1 MVSQKV
7 LIKNPTGLHLRPAGI
22 LCKEAMQYKSLITFR
37 FGDDNTA
44 NAKSVLSVLGACIK
58 CGDEIEF
65 VCEGEDEEK
74 ALEALV
80 AVVEGGLG
88 DIRIC
93 DAWRQD
99 LVSCRFYFPVFMV

>member
-1 MVSQKV
+1 M
-7 LIKNPTGLHLRPAGI
+7 IKNPTGLHLRPAGI

-65 VCEGEDEEK
+65 VCEGEDEED
-74 ALEALV
+74 ALKALV
-80 AVVEGGLG
+80 AVVESGLG
-88 DIRIC
+88 E
-93 DAWRQD
+93 
-99 LVSCRFYFPVFMV
+99 